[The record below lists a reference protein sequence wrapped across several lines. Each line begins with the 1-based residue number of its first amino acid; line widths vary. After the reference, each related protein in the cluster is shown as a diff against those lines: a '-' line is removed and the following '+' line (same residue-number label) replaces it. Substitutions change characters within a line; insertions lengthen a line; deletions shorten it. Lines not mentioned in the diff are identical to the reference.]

1 MIDCEKDGE
10 ISCSYPALGLFVRQ
24 FYGLIGYSD
33 DVSQFTCNTLELY
46 SSIGFHSF
54 LSAVPKILDRSMTL
68 GNTLLPMIF
77 LLLEVSVLPSK
88 QTFKI
93 APHDSSGNPCQ
104 HYSLQQLPE
113 ALRMSWLS
121 ALQVIMYKY
130 ELMDADHEKQLYL
143 LIIICLNT

>member
-1 MIDCEKDGE
+1 
-10 ISCSYPALGLFVRQ
+10 
-24 FYGLIGYSD
+24 
-33 DVSQFTCNTLELY
+33 
-46 SSIGFHSF
+46 
-54 LSAVPKILDRSMTL
+54 MTL

-121 ALQVIMYKY
+121 ALQVIMYKVNI
-130 ELMDADHEKQLYL
+130 KF
-143 LIIICLNT
+143 